1 MNSTVNIDILKKALS
16 ILLLLIM
23 TIILGIIGYELTE
36 KYTFLEALW
45 QTVITLSTVGFG
57 ELREMSQSGR
67 IFTIVLIMFGFAVF
81 GYSITS
87 LTRIVV
93 EGEIRNIFRNRKMEK
108 KISNMKNHVILCGHG
123 RLGREI
129 AVELKKW
136 RKEYVVIE
144 MDEIIGQE
152 LIDQRVPVVIGDA
165 TEDDTLIKAGIK
177 NAEGAIAALTDDVK
191 NLFVTLTARKLNPG
205 LMIVTKAE
213 QEGSEAKLI
222 SAGANKVIS
231 PAQIGGKRMASVM
244 INPEVV
250 NFLDVVVSEK
260 EFNLSMQEIRV
271 QKNSII
277 EGLAIK
283 DAQIP
288 REVKVIGMKKG
299 SEDMHINPPATHELS
314 AGCILI
320 VLGENVHIEKLLG
333 MAKGKV

>member
-1 MNSTVNIDILKKALS
+1 MNSTVNIDILKKALA
-16 ILLLLIM
+16 ILLLLII
-23 TIILGIIGYELTE
+23 TIIIGVIGYELTE

-57 ELREMSQSGR
+57 ELREMSQPGR

-81 GYSITS
+81 GYSLTS
-87 LTRIVV
+87 LTRIIV

-108 KISNMKNHVILCGHG
+108 EISNMKNHVILCGHG
-123 RLGREI
+123 HLGREI
-129 AVELKKW
+129 AGELKKW

-144 MDEIIGQE
+144 MDETIGQE
-152 LIDQRVPVVIGDA
+152 LIDQHILVVIGDA

-177 NAEGAIAALTDDVK
+177 DAEGVIAALTDDVK

-205 LMIVTKAE
+205 LKIVTKAE

-231 PAQIGGKRMASVM
+231 PAQIGGKRMASVL
-244 INPEVV
+244 INPEVI

-260 EFNLSMQEIRV
+260 EFDLSMQEVRI

-277 EGLAIK
+277 EGLSIK

-288 REVKVIGMKKG
+288 REIKVIGMKKG
-299 SEDMHINPPATHELS
+299 DGNMQINPPATQELNADS
-314 AGCILI
+314 VLI
-320 VLGENVHIEKLLG
+320 VLGENVYIEKLLE
-333 MAKGKV
+333 MAKSKV